1 MNTTEFKTQ
10 RGKQLADFQKQ
21 YTDLKTEYSTAVIN
35 AVKEQD
41 RSKQCI
47 LIKQVLDTNKKITAL
62 LNAFNSNVDPGTCK
76 SNPELKT
83 RLMADLNQYKKE
95 HEEIQQGREQLVGLQ
110 NALERTKEKTTE
122 INEMFSWYAVLV
134 GLSVVILIFII
145 IFRTSSSMFNT
156 QPSAPV
162 FAGSQG

>member
-10 RGKQLADFQKQ
+10 RSKQLADFQKQ
-21 YTDLKTEYSTAVIN
+21 YGDLKTEYSTAVIN

-41 RSKQCI
+41 RSKQCM

-62 LNAFNSNVDPGTCK
+62 LNSFNANVDPGTCK
-76 SNPELKT
+76 ANPELKT
-83 RLMADLNQYKKE
+83 RLLADLNQYKKE

-110 NALERTKEKTTE
+110 NALERTKEKTIE
-122 INEMFSWYAVLV
+122 INDMFSWYAVLIGV
-134 GLSVVILIFII
+134 SVLILLFII
-145 IFRTSSSMFNT
+145 MFRTSSSMFNT